1 MAEEGEEEEEEEA
14 ELRVPVDEFSARRML
29 YLKQPRVFES
39 MMDLLL
45 CVFVH
50 WCWLNGRRA

>member
-29 YLKQPRVFES
+29 YLKQPRVFGS
-39 MMDLLL
+39 MELLRVL
-45 CVFVH
+45 VH
-50 WCWLNGRRA
+50 WCW

>member
-50 WCWLNGRRA
+50 WCW